1 MSIAEALSSTPVSSV
16 DLTRYVAVAP
26 DVEVAETVALMS
38 AAERSCACVVD
49 DDSLVGT
56 FTQRD
61 YVQRVIGHPHS
72 WDRPIK
78 DEMTTPVQTMPNTGS
93 VSDGL
98 AIMNEWWVRSVPV
111 VDDKDHFVGN
121 LSFYA
126 VMATIQNLLASRVT
140 AGIGEATVHHGLTLV
155 DFTGLNMSAPM
166 ICHTGDPVD
175 VAVHQM
181 RARGVGSVLVTDDR
195 ENLVGELTEFDLQ
208 TKIGCT
214 SADLSNMRIEDV
226 MQPSPASLPV
236 RSSIADGLDQL
247 LSGSV
252 SHVPLIAESGKP
264 VGVASVRDIAHYI
277 DTTLETLG

>member
-1 MSIAEALSSTPVSSV
+1 
-16 DLTRYVAVAP
+16 
-26 DVEVAETVALMS
+26 
-38 AAERSCACVVD
+38 
-49 DDSLVGT
+49 
-56 FTQRD
+56 
-61 YVQRVIGHPHS
+61 
-72 WDRPIK
+72 
-78 DEMTTPVQTMPNTGS
+78 MPNTGS

-111 VDDKDHFVGN
+111 VDDKRHFVGN

-181 RARGVGSVLVTDDR
+181 RARGVGSILVTDDR

-214 SADLSNMRIEDV
+214 SADLSTMKIEDV
-226 MQPSPASLPV
+226 MQSSPASLPV